1 MLALV
6 LRNLPELSHLLDP
19 KADKENTIVIFNG
32 QIKKRG
38 SKETKEKIIVI
49 CLESQSK

>member
-6 LRNLPELSHLLDP
+6 LRNLPELSHLLLP
-19 KADKENTIVIFNG
+19 KADKGNTIVIFNG
-32 QIKKRG
+32 QIKKLG
-38 SKETKEKIIVI
+38 PKETKKIIVI